1 MATTSVSYESL
12 YPKDHVTYPHVSTAY
27 NEQTLNASNDSS
39 VKGIGFIGSATN
51 GKPNQVYKVDSL
63 PLAKQIF
70 GSGPLVDAME
80 LAWKPNTAGGT
91 VYAERV
97 EDATQSTLVA
107 SALTFTSNIYGED
120 ANKISVSFE
129 QESLTGAYTVT
140 VKYAPDNYEQQ
151 YTGLGRMFQIGYAAN
166 DPANATA
173 TYSVTKNPD
182 GTAAKFIL
190 DIVDSNPNT
199 TTTTTAPTTTTSTT
213 IPTTTN
219 TSTKANMAL
228 DAGNEVT
235 IHQEF
240 DLSSTSYNTLFKLM
254 TGLSLVPN
262 VQVSMDGLND
272 NSEIS
277 SQALD
282 LATNVNFN
290 YLLSDIDNQT
300 FVWAILGDIVDKV
313 QYDTYVNV
321 TSDLSKALPQP
332 FGDTY
337 LTGGYT
343 GVAPVSWADK
353 FTPFMDVPVYYIVP
367 LTSLAAIHSELR
379 TFVDDAYI
387 QGHSMRAFV
396 GGGYNETPTQS
407 ISRQMALKDSRVALM
422 NTSGYISMSDGRNL
436 HLTAY
441 MMDAYA
447 AGIASGL
454 QVGGS
459 LTNKE
464 TALNS
469 IDQTYTNDTLN
480 QLNENGVLVIRPVMN
495 NGTSDGFRFVQD
507 VTTDN
512 STNEVSNSRI
522 SMGEITDFLFDELRL
537 DLSDNY
543 LGINVRTTSGEVI
556 KEHVASFLY
565 QQKINPAGLI
575 ADYDEDSIQVL
586 IDGDVAY
593 IMFTVAPSQTID
605 FIYVYGAYSKYTSQT
620 ESSNTS
626 YVIDA
631 NGNRITTTTTDTGVS
646 EYKDD
651 SSDTD
656 GE

>member
-12 YPKDHVTYPHVSTAY
+12 YPKEHVTYPHVSTAY
-27 NEQTLNASNDSS
+27 NEQALNASNGNS
-39 VKGIGFIGSATN
+39 VKGIGFVGSATN

-80 LAWKPNTAGGT
+80 LAWKPDTAGGT

-107 SALTFTSNIYGED
+107 SALKFTSNIYGED

-129 QESLTGAYTVT
+129 KESLTGAYTVT

-151 YTGLGRMFQIGYAAN
+151 YTGLGRMFQIGYKAN
-166 DPANATA
+166 DHAKAKA

-190 DIVDSNPNT
+190 DIVDSKPS
-199 TTTTTAPTTTTSTT
+199 TTTTSTT
-213 IPTTTN
+213 KATTT
-219 TSTKANMAL
+219 TTTTTTKAHMAL
-228 DAGNEVT
+228 DTGNEVT
-235 IHQEF
+235 IHKEF

-282 LATNVNFN
+282 LATKVNFN

-300 FVWAILGDIVDKV
+300 FVWAVLGDIADKV

-321 TSDLSKALPQP
+321 TSDLSKAVPKP

-353 FTPFMDVPVYYIVP
+353 FTPFMNVPVYYIVP
-367 LTSLAAIHSELR
+367 LTSLAAIHSEVG
-379 TFVDDAYI
+379 TFVEDAYV

-441 MMDAYA
+441 MMAAYA

-454 QVGGS
+454 QVGGA

-512 STNEVSNSRI
+512 STNEVSKSRI

-543 LGINVRTTSGEVI
+543 LGVNVRTTSGEVI

-575 ADYDEDSIQVL
+575 ANYDEDSIQVL

-620 ESSNTS
+620 ASSNTS